1 MFFMMKLSAQDV
13 TILSE
18 LQSGTD
24 DGRLKLAERLGVS
37 STTLWRRVNELKKS
51 GVIRNEVTLLDP
63 DKIGYP
69 VCVFVFVNL
78 KDYSVET
85 RTAFE
90 AVIEQAPEIMECYA
104 VTGAHDYTLIVR
116 SRSVRDFERFLM
128 DEILNHP
135 GVESASSQIALRQ
148 HKYTTAFPLDASGPE
163 TS

>member
-1 MFFMMKLSAQDV
+1 MTKLSAQDV

-18 LQSGTD
+18 LQSGTE
-24 DGRLKLAERLGVS
+24 DGRLKLAERLGMS

-51 GVIRNEVTLLDP
+51 GVIRSEVTLLDP
-63 DKIGYP
+63 EKIGYP

-90 AVIEQAPEIMECYA
+90 TVIEQAPEIMECYA

-128 DEILNHP
+128 DEILSHP

-148 HKYTTAFPLDASGPE
+148 HKYTTAFPVEKSGPE
-163 TS
+163 TP